1 MIRMIKVSNVIKTYG
16 KKSNKFVALNDVSL
30 EIGNSSLVGIVGKS
44 GSGKSTLMHVISGLD
59 NIDSGKINID
69 GIDIS
74 AIKNRELNKFRNKK
88 IGFVFQEFYLQ
99 ETETVLNNVLLPLEI
114 AGISFTK
121 RHKIA
126 INALKNVDMIN
137 KINEKTV
144 NLSGGEKQRVCIAR
158 AIVNDPDIIF
168 ADEPTGNLDTENS
181 QNIIDLLINLNTK
194 HSKTVVIVTHDK
206 DVSSIC
212 SKLIHI
218 QDGKIVDAKI

>member
-1 MIRMIKVSNVIKTYG
+1 MIKVTNVIKTYG
-16 KKSNKFVALNDVSL
+16 KKSNKFVALDDVSL
-30 EIGNSSLVGIVGKS
+30 EIENASLIGIVGKS

-59 NIDSGKINID
+59 NIDSGKIDID

-74 AIKNRELNKFRNKK
+74 SIKTRELNKFRNKK
-88 IGFVFQEFYLQ
+88 IGFIFQEFYLQ
-99 ETETVLNNVLLPLEI
+99 ENETVLNNVLLPLEI
-114 AGISFTK
+114 AGLSFSK
-121 RHKIA
+121 RNKIA
-126 INALKNVDMIN
+126 INAIKMVDIIN

-158 AIVNDPDIIF
+158 AIVNNPDIIF

-181 QNIIDLLINLNTK
+181 KNIIDLLVNLNTK

-212 SKLIHI
+212 SRLIHI
-218 QDGKIVDAKI
+218 HDGKIVDDKKII